1 MQIIPYKNNR
11 HSELFKIK
19 TRVLVRHRWETVPI
33 SSPEHSV
40 CRCFSTTSLMYKG
53 EIPYAKTCYATS
65 FSSSCNCG
73 LYGPHM
79 ETVRPATGNRR
90 ARNWKTRFYIRLSYI
105 IHAVKRQNQ

>member
-1 MQIIPYKNNR
+1 MQIIPKKNNR

-19 TRVLVRHRWETVPI
+19 TRVPVRHRWETVPI

-105 IHAVKRQNQ
+105 IHAVKQQNQ

>member
-1 MQIIPYKNNR
+1 
-11 HSELFKIK
+11 
-19 TRVLVRHRWETVPI
+19 
-33 SSPEHSV
+33 
-40 CRCFSTTSLMYKG
+40 MYKG

-65 FSSSCNCG
+65 FYSSSNCV